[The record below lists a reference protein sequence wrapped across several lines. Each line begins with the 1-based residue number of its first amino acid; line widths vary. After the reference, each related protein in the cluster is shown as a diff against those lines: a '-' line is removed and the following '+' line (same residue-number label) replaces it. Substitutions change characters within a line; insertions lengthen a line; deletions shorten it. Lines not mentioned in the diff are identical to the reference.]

1 MCIRP
6 TVPTRNSASSC
17 ARKGVERTDHRLAAA
32 ATGARPLHSLRAPS
46 SKLHAPS
53 GFTLLEVIAAMAL
66 IVFLIGGVYSVG
78 SGSVAL
84 GASINR
90 SRIVETRISSFV
102 SVWREYLETLP
113 PGIRFSCK
121 DSTLLIENGTVPFAW
136 NRSVRR
142 ADAVEFAFEGKR
154 GADGADFMVRHLK
167 RPQKPTTPDEYK
179 IVAELPILEGMRAL
193 DWKFYEPVD
202 KKWLSEW
209 DAKKRPQP
217 PLFMRLHFGFK
228 GDPREFEYTFWVAND
243 FITPQN
249 PAPAQPQNPN
259 GQPAAPRP

>member
-1 MCIRP
+1 MYIRP
-6 TVPTRNSASSC
+6 TVPTRNPSA
-17 ARKGVERTDHRLAAA
+17 A
-32 ATGARPLHSLRAPS
+32 
-46 SKLHAPS
+46 

-90 SRIVETRISSFV
+90 SRIAETRITSFA

-113 PGIRFSCK
+113 PGIRFSAK
-121 DSTLLIENGTVPFAW
+121 DNVLLIENGTVPFAW
-136 NRSVRR
+136 NRAVRR

-154 GADGADFMVRHLK
+154 GSGSGDFMVRHLK

-179 IVAELPILEGMRAL
+179 LVAELPILEGLRFC

-202 KKWLSEW
+202 KKWLGEW
-209 DAKKRPQP
+209 DSKKRAQP
-217 PLFMRLHFGFK
+217 PLFMRLSFGFA

-249 PAPAQPQNPN
+249 PAPAQPQSPNGQPQNPN
-259 GQPAAPRP
+259 GQPPVQKP